1 MSSVG
6 PKGQETPRGT
16 FFKLIAYFIIFS
28 NINSEK
34 INSCS
39 VYAIQILWNI
49 VHKLQYYFKF
59 APAVGFKWQF
69 WPGHTAVYGTFYVGF
84 KANSMRTLVRAQ
96 CS

>member
-1 MSSVG
+1 MQIYIFHGGPIFFFPWVKNMSSVG

-39 VYAIQILWNI
+39 VYAIQIL
-49 VHKLQYYFKF
+49 
-59 APAVGFKWQF
+59 
-69 WPGHTAVYGTFYVGF
+69 
-84 KANSMRTLVRAQ
+84 
-96 CS
+96 